1 MVLREEQR
9 GCLENM
15 WTNIK
20 HATSYVGPY
29 QLYQI
34 VQKEGNYKI
43 GLRYKAFFFLSN
55 LKPYSLQKRV
65 QRKFPRRPILTDFIY
80 TIWDGDLQDVRNISK
95 ENEGVQYSL
104 VLQDIFSRYLFTA
117 PLKVKKRLPLL

>member
-43 GLRYKAFFFLSN
+43 GLKYKAFFFIK
-55 LKPYSLQKRV
+55 LKTVFSAKESSEKVSQTSHFDGFHIHYMGWR
-65 QRKFPRRPILTDFIY
+65 FARRAKHI
-80 TIWDGDLQDVRNISK
+80 
-95 ENEGVQYSL
+95 
-104 VLQDIFSRYLFTA
+104 
-117 PLKVKKRLPLL
+117 